1 MQQRTIPRTDRST
14 TLSVEAATELR
25 DALRRRQ
32 KELPPRWLAAVDATA
47 LNGGE
52 TQLLGHPRGAAERAL
67 AVDLLARQLG
77 DARPR
82 GIVCI
87 QPSASAANA
96 DLVEAIALRGG
107 NPAVAATELDETLAD
122 AMIGRLT
129 QGGADRMAVPI
140 TCDCTV
146 DLPLPENFPRPRVY
160 LVLGNALGSTTTVG
174 AVRLLRIL
182 RTTMSPGD
190 TMLVGLDVRQDTI
203 ADDEPDAFSSA
214 ARHFDALR
222 VIGELTGTEIDA
234 SRFEYRATYDT
245 DNHRAET
252 HLVARRGF
260 VLEVPGIGD
269 VRFKKGESVRTSVRC
284 VFDRARVS
292 AMMGGVGLALR
303 EWTTDPGA
311 TYVVALATTAA

>member
-1 MQQRTIPRTDRST
+1 VQERIMPRIDRAT

-32 KELPPRWLAAVDATA
+32 KELPPRWLAVVDATT
-47 LNGGE
+47 LTGSE
-52 TQLLGHPRGAAERAL
+52 TGLVGHPRVATERQLAL
-67 AVDLLARQLG
+67 DLLALQLG

-87 QPSASAANA
+87 QPSASAANT
-96 DLVEAIALRGG
+96 DLVEAIAARCG
-107 NPAVAATELDETLAD
+107 NPVVAATELDDTLAD
-122 AMIGRLT
+122 QMISRLSRGRS
-129 QGGADRMAVPI
+129 DRQSLPL

-160 LVLGNALGSTTTVG
+160 LVLGNVLGATTTVG

-190 TMLVGLDVRQDTI
+190 TILVGLDVRRDTL
-203 ADDEPDAFSSA
+203 EHESDALSSA

-222 VIGELTGTEIDA
+222 VVGDLTGAKIDA

-252 HLVARRGF
+252 HLVARHGF

-269 VRFKKGESVRTSVRC
+269 VRFRKGESVRTSVRC

-292 AMMGGVGLALR
+292 AMMAGVGLMLR
-303 EWTTDPGA
+303 GWATDPGE